1 MTDYKEMYMVLVDG
15 ICKAI
20 ECTMATDNPMVYYH
34 LKKALADA
42 EEIYINTSDD
52 EEE

>member
-1 MTDYKEMYMVLVDG
+1 MADYKKMYMILLDG
-15 ICKAI
+15 ICKAM
-20 ECTMATDNPMVYYH
+20 ECTMASDNPMVCHH
-34 LKKALADA
+34 LKKALVDA